1 MAEIEVVAPNLK
13 RRLSGVTAT
22 VVRLIPV
29 QARMIGIV
37 ATGPGLP
44 AELPHIPLARAATL
58 PRDRWRVWHARR
70 NTEMALG
77 LILRHLL
84 RRRYRLLFTSAAQR
98 RHTGFTRWLIRRQ
111 DALIATSP
119 QAASYLERPATVILH
134 GVDTAIFQPAPRRE
148 ALRRQLGLDPEAV
161 LIGCF
166 GRVRAQKGVDLLVEA
181 ALRTFP
187 RHPRAQLIF
196 TGRITPDN
204 RAFADGLIARADAAG
219 LGDRIRFL
227 GEIPWEDV
235 VRHYQALDLFAA
247 PARWEGF
254 GLTPLEAMAC
264 GVPVVASRVGA
275 YETLIRDGEIVDGQ
289 PGIEEIRAWALST
302 FNLSEG
308 QLTSYLDTAWARLNE
323 SSNLGSSAAQAGL
336 TAGHVLTGMAIAM
349 FTLFFFLFDGPAIWA
364 WIVRL
369 FPRSARAN
377 IVSGGRIAWGQLQ
390 AFTRATI
397 DQIPE

>member
-1 MAEIEVVAPNLK
+1 MADIEVVAPNLK

-44 AELPHIPLARAATL
+44 PALPHIPLARAASL

-98 RHTGFTRWLIRRQ
+98 RHKGFTRWLIRQQ

-134 GVDTAIFQPAPRRE
+134 GVDLSVFHPAPDRA
-148 ALRRQLGLDPEAV
+148 ALRATLGFAPEDIV
-161 LIGCF
+161 IGCF

-181 ALRTFP
+181 ALRLCP
-187 RHPRAQLIF
+187 DRPRARLILS
-196 TGRITPDN
+196 GRITSDN
-204 RAFADGLIARADAAG
+204 QAFADDLKARIAQAG
-219 LGDRIRFL
+219 LSDRIRFL
-227 GEIPWEDV
+227 GELPWEDV
-235 VRHYQALDLFAA
+235 VRNYQALDLFAA

-254 GLTPLEAMAC
+254 GLTPLEAAAC
-264 GVPVVASRVGA
+264 GVPTVAARVGA
-275 YETLIRDGEIVDGQ
+275 YETLIRDGE
-289 PGIEEIRAWALST
+289 T
-302 FNLSEG
+302 
-308 QLTSYLDTAWARLNE
+308 
-323 SSNLGSSAAQAGL
+323 GSLVPRDDADAL
-336 TAGHVLTGMAIAM
+336 TAALARWLDDDA
-349 FTLFFFLFDGPAIWA
+349 
-364 WIVRL
+364 
-369 FPRSARAN
+369 ARAAAGAAARAHVAQN
-377 IVSGGRIAWGQLQ
+377 HAIEGEARAIVAVYRKLLA
-390 AFTRATI
+390 
-397 DQIPE
+397 

>member
-1 MAEIEVVAPNLK
+1 MADIEVVAPNLK

-44 AELPHIPLARAATL
+44 PALPHIPLARAASL

-98 RHTGFTRWLIRRQ
+98 RHTGFTRWLIRQQ

-134 GVDTAIFQPAPRRE
+134 GVDLSVFHPAPDRA
-148 ALRRQLGLDPEAV
+148 ALRATLGFAPEDIV
-161 LIGCF
+161 IGCF

-181 ALRTFP
+181 ALRLFP
-187 RHPRAQLIF
+187 DRPRARLILS
-196 TGRITPDN
+196 GRITSDN
-204 RAFADGLIARADAAG
+204 QAFADDLKARIAQAG
-219 LGDRIRFL
+219 LSDRIRLL
-227 GEIPWEDV
+227 GELPWEDV
-235 VRHYQALDLFAA
+235 VRNYQALDLFAA

-254 GLTPLEAMAC
+254 GLTPLEAAAC
-264 GVPVVASRVGA
+264 GVPTVAARVGA
-275 YETLIRDGEIVDGQ
+275 YETLIRDGE
-289 PGIEEIRAWALST
+289 T
-302 FNLSEG
+302 
-308 QLTSYLDTAWARLNE
+308 
-323 SSNLGSSAAQAGL
+323 GSLVPRDDADAL
-336 TAGHVLTGMAIAM
+336 TAALARWLDDDAGRAAAGAA
-349 FTLFFFLFDGPAIWA
+349 
-364 WIVRL
+364 
-369 FPRSARAN
+369 ARAHVAQN
-377 IVSGGRIAWGQLQ
+377 HAIEGEARAIVAVYRKLLA
-390 AFTRATI
+390 
-397 DQIPE
+397 

>member
-1 MAEIEVVAPNLK
+1 MPDPNPRLIEVVAPNLK

-37 ATGPGLP
+37 ATGLGLP
-44 AELPHIPLARAATL
+44 PELPHIPLARAATL

-98 RHTGFTRWLIRRQ
+98 AHTGFTRWLIRRQ

-134 GVDTAIFQPAPRRE
+134 GVDTQVFHPAPDRA
-148 ALRRQLGLDPEAV
+148 ALRRDLGLDPDAV

-181 ALRTFP
+181 ALQVFP
-187 RHPRAQLIF
+187 RHPRAQLIL

-204 RAFADGLIARADAAG
+204 RAFADQLIARAHAAG

-227 GEIPWEDV
+227 GEIPWEQV
-235 VRHYQALDLFAA
+235 VRHYQALDLFTA

-264 GVPVVASRVGA
+264 GVPVVAARVGA
-275 YETLIRDGEIVDGQ
+275 YETLIRDGETGTLIPREDAPALAAALERWLSDDAGRAAAGQ
-289 PGIEEIRAWALST
+289 A
-302 FNLSEG
+302 
-308 QLTSYLDTAWARLNE
+308 
-323 SSNLGSSAAQAGL
+323 
-336 TAGHVLTGMAIAM
+336 
-349 FTLFFFLFDGPAIWA
+349 
-364 WIVRL
+364 
-369 FPRSARAN
+369 ARAHVEAN
-377 IVSGGRIAWGQLQ
+377 HAIESEARAIVAVYRRLLE
-390 AFTRATI
+390 TT
-397 DQIPE
+397 P

>member
-1 MAEIEVVAPNLK
+1 MIEPDRIEVVAPNLK

-44 AELPHIPLARAATL
+44 PELPHIPLARAATL

-111 DALIATSP
+111 EALIATSP

-134 GVDTAIFQPAPRRE
+134 GVDTAVFHPAADRA
-148 ALRRQLGLDPEAV
+148 ALRRELGLDPDAV

-181 ALRTFP
+181 ALQVFP
-187 RHPRAQLIF
+187 RHPRAQLLF
-196 TGRITPDN
+196 SGRITPDN
-204 RAFADGLIARADAAG
+204 RGFADALIARANAAG

-227 GEIPWEDV
+227 GEIPWGRV
-235 VRHYQALDLFAA
+235 VQLYRTLDLFAA

-254 GLTPLEAMAC
+254 GLTPLEAMAS
-264 GVPVVASRVGA
+264 GVPVIAARVGA
-275 YETLIRDGEIVDGQ
+275 YETLIRDGETGTLIPRDDAGALAAALDRWLSDDA
-289 PGIEEIRAWALST
+289 GREAAGRA
-302 FNLSEG
+302 
-308 QLTSYLDTAWARLNE
+308 
-323 SSNLGSSAAQAGL
+323 
-336 TAGHVLTGMAIAM
+336 
-349 FTLFFFLFDGPAIWA
+349 
-364 WIVRL
+364 
-369 FPRSARAN
+369 ARAHVEAHHAIEDEASA
-377 IVSGGRIAWGQLQ
+377 IVAVYRQLLGGR
-390 AFTRATI
+390 
-397 DQIPE
+397 P

>member
-1 MAEIEVVAPNLK
+1 MTDPLIVAPNLK

-29 QARMIGIV
+29 QARMIDIR

-44 AELPHIPLARAATL
+44 ADVPHIPLMRAATL

-77 LILRHLL
+77 LILRRLL

-98 RHTGFTRWLIRRQ
+98 RHTGFTRWLIRQQ

-134 GVDTAIFQPAPRRE
+134 GVDTDVFHPAPDRA
-148 ALRRQLGLDPEAV
+148 ALRARLGLDPDAV

-166 GRVRAQKGVDLLVEA
+166 GRIRAQKGVDLLVQAGLE
-181 ALRTFP
+181 LLPSRP
-187 RHPRAQLIF
+187 RVQIIF

-204 RAFADGLIARADAAG
+204 RTFADDLQARIKAAG
-219 LGDRIRFL
+219 LDGRIRFL
-227 GEIPWEDV
+227 GELPWDQV
-235 VRHYQALDLFAA
+235 IAHYQTLDLFAA

-264 GVPVVASRVGA
+264 GVPAVAARVGA
-275 YETLIRDGEIVDGQ
+275 YETLIRDGTTGSLVPPDDGD
-289 PGIEEIRAWALST
+289 ALT
-302 FNLSEG
+302 EALRHWLDDDAVRVAASE
-308 QLTSYLDTAWARLNE
+308 A
-323 SSNLGSSAAQAGL
+323 
-336 TAGHVLTGMAIAM
+336 
-349 FTLFFFLFDGPAIWA
+349 
-364 WIVRL
+364 
-369 FPRSARAN
+369 ARAHVTAHHA
-377 IVSGGRIAWGQLQ
+377 IEGEA
-390 AFTRATI
+390 RALVAI
-397 DQIPE
+397 YHDLLARP